1 MPKKMHFIYLIVLF
15 LNLSCS
21 QIRYTSE
28 NSIPTFISGKNHH
41 TRKVKVDG
49 IRRFYLWGLIPRE
62 HVVNLD
68 EELSNVAL
76 LSSAKIEVEE
86 FQEGMD
92 TFYTYL
98 TLGLYRPVRFRVTSW
113 GVKE

>member
-1 MPKKMHFIYLIVLF
+1 MQRKIHFIFLFVIF

-28 NSIPTFISGKNHH
+28 NSIPTYISGKDHH
-41 TRKVKVDG
+41 SRKVKTSG
-49 IRRFYLWGLIPRE
+49 IRKFYLWGLIPRE

-86 FQEGMD
+86 YQEGMD
-92 TFYTYL
+92 TFMTYL
-98 TLGLYRPVRFRVTSW
+98 TLGLYRPVRFKITSW
-113 GVKE
+113 GVKD